1 MYLRMSTIGLTF
13 MRTCCLVVIL
23 LAGFSGCNG
32 EQSGGSGHG
41 DGDGDALYPRLPKVT
56 GHIDLVDANPENP
69 RHFRTLRVT
78 DGDGKRWEF
87 QSEGWVGVSAGHL
100 KDHQIQGAAPCGTK
114 SRRAERGWRD
124 SWRIRGSLPIRSRC
138 GRAWVNGVA
147 TTFTLTLS
155 HKPESTDGHG
165 LRE

>member
-41 DGDGDALYPRLPKVT
+41 DGDALYPRLPKVT
-56 GHIDLVDANPENP
+56 GHIDLVDADPENP

-100 KDHQIQGAAPCGTK
+100 KDHQIQGAAVTVWYEEQAGGA
-114 SRRAERGWRD
+114 RLARF
-124 SWRIRGSLPIRSRC
+124 
-138 GRAWVNGVA
+138 VA
-147 TTFTLTLS
+147 
-155 HKPESTDGHG
+155 D
-165 LRE
+165 